1 MQLCNLDGL
10 RLPCTATYITQFNF
24 MPSSPS
30 AAPGTLYDV
39 SRPIRTGGAIYP
51 GNPPIAVSLVSSM
64 ARGDSSDVSLISFGS
79 HTATHVDAPSH
90 MEPGG
95 ATLDGVPLSALI
107 GPAIVVHVADDV
119 RAVGERELRAAN
131 LGSHTRVLLR
141 TRNSTRFA
149 ETNTFETDYTFLA
162 PDGAEYLAS
171 RGTVC
176 VGIDALSIEQ
186 FHSGHHRTHH
196 ALLRRGIAIIEGLA
210 LAEVP
215 EGEYELLCL
224 PLRLAGADGAPARVV
239 LRA

>member
-1 MQLCNLDGL
+1 M
-10 RLPCTATYITQFNF
+10 T
-24 MPSSPS
+24 SPPQ
-30 AAPGTLYDV
+30 AARGTLYDV
-39 SRPIRTGGAIYP
+39 SLPIRTGGAIYP
-51 GNPPIAVSLVSSM
+51 GNPPIAVTSFSSM

-95 ATLDGVPLSALI
+95 PTLDAVPLSALL
-107 GPAIVVHVADDV
+107 GPAIVVHIADDV

-131 LGSHTRVLLR
+131 LGDHVRVLLR
-141 TRNSTRFA
+141 TRNSARFA
-149 ETNTFETDYTFLA
+149 VTNLFETDYTFLA
-162 PDGAEYLAS
+162 PDGADYLVS

-210 LAEVP
+210 LAAVP
-215 EGEYELLCL
+215 AGEYELLCL
-224 PLRLAGADGAPARVV
+224 PLRIAGVDGAPARVV

>member
-1 MQLCNLDGL
+1 M
-10 RLPCTATYITQFNF
+10 T
-24 MPSSPS
+24 SPPQ
-30 AAPGTLYDV
+30 AARGTLYDV
-39 SRPIRTGGAIYP
+39 SLPIHTGGAIYP
-51 GNPPIAVSLVSSM
+51 GNPPIAVTSFSSM

-95 ATLDGVPLSALI
+95 PTLDAVPLSALL
-107 GPAIVVHVADDV
+107 GPAIVVHIADDV

-131 LGSHTRVLLR
+131 LGDHVRVLLR
-141 TRNSTRFA
+141 TRNSARFA
-149 ETNTFETDYTFLA
+149 ETNLFETDYTFLA
-162 PDGAEYLAS
+162 PDGADYLVS
-171 RGTVC
+171 RSTVC

-210 LAEVP
+210 LAAVP
-215 EGEYELLCL
+215 AGEYELLCL
-224 PLRLAGADGAPARVV
+224 PLRISGVDGAPARVV